1 MRRSGLM
8 SQRLVDIP
16 SESRADVD
24 VLWGAWIEEEVAKR
38 VAHIGFAV
46 CFSSSKAGA
55 SCS

>member
-1 MRRSGLM
+1 M